1 MTNQKP
7 NKLIKLDKYTNQIM
21 RPTLILR
28 NKSLDAIGKIGHFQ
42 DWNFTLNGN
51 SIDEISFTVNKYTNG
66 VLCPVWDDL
75 IDLKTVEVKGYGNF
89 EISVSYTN
97 DTQTVKSITGQSLEV
112 ELGQL
117 ILHNFYVNDENAM
130 DMIITG
136 ASSSDYDSEGNFI
149 PTVLYN
155 ENDTKHS
162 LLHRVLADKAPHWS
176 IGHVCKYVTKD
187 EDSEAELVS
196 KFQRTYTV
204 DGTSIYD
211 FLTGNVSSESNVVF
225 LFDTYNRTINM
236 YSLYD
241 CYVTIDGVRTL
252 VESSIGEDTTILIS
266 KNKLAQ
272 QIKIETNK
280 DEVKNCFRVT
290 GGDDIINAYVAACNM
305 SGNNYIYLF
314 SDFQLNDMPHGLST
328 SLLQYQ
334 NDMDAH
340 RDDYY
345 GENGVFTKLCKAYE
359 DKTYYESGM
368 SPDVSLKETTSHEQ
382 YNYVISK
389 LQELEHG
396 VGVYLLNNY
405 NENHYTGIDNNVSSL
420 AEVFID
426 SRYSAKVVT
435 GTSSYNAT
443 TQTWTGLLQIKRDSD
458 ETDVYPLYTDISNE
472 NTVLLSLKVSQDDD
486 INNIL
491 PYTEQKIYKAL
502 SQSSMADIDFDITNM
517 TNDEIKEYFEKFAL
531 NRLKGFLSGYESCIS
546 VLCELNKTSDSSGVS
561 NELYD
566 KYILRRD
573 IVQDIIKKRENQIGE
588 IDTQISTLEEE
599 KRNIQEQFNLK
610 NYLDR
615 IDKDYYPIFC
625 SYIREDDYNNSN
637 YTSDG
642 AQDDNEIIARAQQL
656 LNVAN
661 SELKKACVLQRSV
674 STDINNLL
682 ILPEFE
688 NFYEKFALFNYFRV
702 KSDDGLFK
710 LRLLSVSYS
719 EDSVEKLNV
728 SFSENVVSLGSSIE
742 DTVDDIA
749 SVIQQASSIST
760 SYPSIQKQAEQGQKA
775 QNTFNELFTYGLNTA
790 NMMLRNSN
798 NNEVTINQSGIL
810 CKRMDDEG
818 NYSQKSLRVIGNGIY
833 LTDNDWQTTRMA
845 IGEVEIIDPIT
856 SQKSRQYG
864 VIADCIVG
872 KLIAGERMYIGNEN
886 GSVQITGDGITLD
899 GGSITWTQKL
909 SASSIEGIED
919 LADFQAKV
927 TTALTGSSTTEIGE
941 DYVISPKIAAQYL
954 YVTNDNYSVE
964 IDPNHFAEDNTLSG
978 YLFAIRNKNLTDDQ
992 IIMGVD
998 INGKGYFKGEINAT
1012 NAIFSGSVTVQ
1023 NGVDGLCV
1031 QYGADKSIKYS
1042 WIRPRG
1048 IIFED
1053 SDPNFIKTI
1062 QSKTNSLRIGYGID
1076 QSFQDTSEIPLEYIY
1091 FQDGAV
1097 GISST
1102 AFCAIN
1108 CSNLSLRGKD
1118 KILVES
1124 ANIGINNN
1132 ITIDSEGN
1140 IKTIGDLIIW
1150 NRLRSQ
1156 NTDYM
1161 QSFNISCYW
1170 ADRDS
1175 HAILTRGTD
1184 GLTAYLG
1191 YSGSDTCSTVT
1202 TLRGQT
1208 IKYQNSSGTSTLSDE
1223 RLKNSFESLDAYD
1236 DVFMDIKPVSFKYNN
1251 GTSNRK
1257 HFGFGAGQIKES
1269 LISHG
1274 FTTQDFAGFVQLK
1287 DNPNEEGY
1295 CGIEDPMAL
1304 IYTEFTA
1311 WNTHMIQKA
1320 INKINE
1326 QDVQI
1331 KELIQRIGILE
1342 NR

>member
-28 NKSLDAIGKIGHFQ
+28 NKSLDVIGKIGHFQ

-89 EISVSYTN
+89 EISVSYT
-97 DTQTVKSITGQSLEV
+97 DDSQTVKSITGQSLEV

-130 DMIITG
+130 DMIITD
-136 ASSSDYDSEGNFI
+136 ASSSDYDDEGNFI
-149 PTVLYN
+149 PTVLHD

-241 CYVTIDGVRTL
+241 CYVTIDGIRTL

-272 QIKIETNK
+272 QIRIETNK

-290 GGDDIINAYVAACNM
+290 GGDDIINAYIAACNM

-328 SLLQYQ
+328 ALLQYKS
-334 NDMDAH
+334 DMDAH

-368 SPDVSLKETTSHEQ
+368 SPDVSLKETTAHEQ

-420 AEVFID
+420 AEVFLD

-588 IDTQISTLEEE
+588 INTQISTLEEK

-615 IDKDYYPIFC
+615 INENYYPIFC
-625 SYIREDDYNNSN
+625 SYIREDEYNNSN

-710 LRLLSVSYS
+710 LRLLSVSYN

-728 SFSENVVSLGSSIE
+728 SFSENVVSLGSNIE

-760 SYPSIQKQAEQGQKA
+760 SYPSTQKQAEQGQKA
-775 QNTFNELFTYGLNTA
+775 QNTFNELFAYGLNTA

-818 NYSQKSLRVIGNGIY
+818 NYSQKSLRIIGNGIY

-856 SQKSRQYG
+856 SQKSKQYG

-872 KLIAGERMYIGNEN
+872 KLIASERMYIGNEN
-886 GSVQITGDGITLD
+886 GSVQITGNGITLD
-899 GGSITWTQKL
+899 GGAITWTQKL

-919 LADFQAKV
+919 LADFQDKV

-992 IIMGVD
+992 VIMGVD
-998 INGKGYFKGEINAT
+998 VNGNAYFQGKIKATGSFTTDLIKAEEDGMYYQATLSNSKLIIDAPAQQDMAHTYIELDSFGLIAGITDPKSSKVTLCGLNHSGIDFFINDEQIAYFGCASYGLMLGTVGDNKTVLIESPKATFSGDVEINGN
-1012 NAIFSGSVTVQ
+1012 
-1023 NGVDGLCV
+1023 VDV
-1031 QYGADKSIKYS
+1031 KNK
-1042 WIRPRG
+1042 
-1048 IIFED
+1048 
-1053 SDPNFIKTI
+1053 
-1062 QSKTNSLRIGYGID
+1062 
-1076 QSFQDTSEIPLEYIY
+1076 
-1091 FQDGAV
+1091 
-1097 GISST
+1097 ISSQ
-1102 AFCAIN
+1102 
-1108 CSNLSLRGKD
+1108 S
-1118 KILVES
+1118 
-1124 ANIGINNN
+1124 
-1132 ITIDSEGN
+1132 
-1140 IKTIGDLIIW
+1140 DLITMGNLIS
-1150 NRLRSQ
+1150 R
-1156 NTDYM
+1156 NTDHM
-1161 QSFNISCYW
+1161 QSFKISCYW
-1170 ADRDS
+1170 ADKDS
-1175 HAILTRGTD
+1175 HTILTRGTD
-1184 GLTAYLG
+1184 GLTTYLG
-1191 YSGSDTCSTVT
+1191 YSGSDTCPTVT

-1287 DNPNEEGY
+1287 DNPDEEGY

-1326 QDVQI
+1326 QDAQI
-1331 KELIQRIGILE
+1331 KELVQRIGILE